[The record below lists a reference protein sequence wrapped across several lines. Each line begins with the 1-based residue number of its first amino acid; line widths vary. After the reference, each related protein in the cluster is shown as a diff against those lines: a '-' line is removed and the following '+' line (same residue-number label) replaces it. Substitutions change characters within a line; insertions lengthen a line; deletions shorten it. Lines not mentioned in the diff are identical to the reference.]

1 MQRESERGIF
11 LFTLFKA
18 NELFDRSIYGSSY
31 EYNLD
36 VNIPDEAGTGILVT
50 TTNSWVEIGTSQYGH
65 R

>member
-18 NELFDRSIYGSSY
+18 NELFDRSIYESSY

-36 VNIPDEAGTGILVT
+36 VNIPGEAGTGILVIFKFLLAFT
-50 TTNSWVEIGTSQYGH
+50 VQLVV
-65 R
+65 RC